1 VMRPGDKEVVSNN
14 IQLRVLI
21 TRLSHIGDCVLTL
34 PMVSALRDHQ
44 NVHTTWLVE
53 SPTDQLLRGHDAV
66 DDLVVVRSGWS
77 SKPAKVYELRKRLR
91 QNHFDIVI
99 DPQSLTKSALP
110 AWFARAKRRIGFAR
124 PHGRELAPILHNE
137 LVTAT
142 TSHLVDRSLEL
153 LIPLGVDAP
162 AVRFSVPRD
171 ETASQAMDSFLATQH
186 LGCGFVIINPGAG
199 WPSKKWP
206 ARWFGS
212 VARHM
217 GQEYQ
222 IPSVVT
228 WAGDDERAEAEL
240 IVEKSGGHGILAP
253 STSLMQFAE
262 LTRTSKFFL
271 GGDTGPLHIA
281 AACGTPCV
289 GLYGPTDPAKC
300 GPYGA
305 THKVVCPPNWKELF
319 GKPRRNDTRPIRSIE
334 VAQVI
339 QACDAMVAQVGVDD
353 RQAA

>member
-1 VMRPGDKEVVSNN
+1 
-14 IQLRVLI
+14 VLI

-34 PMVSALRDHQ
+34 PMVSALRDHR

-77 SKPAKVYELRKRLR
+77 RRPAKVFELCKRLWSR
-91 QNHFDIVI
+91 KFDIVI

-110 AWFARAKRRIGFAR
+110 AWFAHAKRRIGFAK
-124 PHGRELAPILHNE
+124 PHGRELAPILNNE

-153 LIPLGVDAP
+153 LMPLGIDAP
-162 AVRFSVPRD
+162 AIRFSLPRD
-171 ETASQAMDSFLATQH
+171 EPASQAMDDFLATQH
-186 LGCGFVIINPGAG
+186 LGCGFAIINPGAG

-206 ARWFGS
+206 ARWFGC
-212 VARHM
+212 VARHL
-217 GQEYQ
+217 GQEHQ

-228 WAGDDERAEAEL
+228 WAGEVEREAANL
-240 IVEKSGGHGILAP
+240 IVDKSGGHGILAP
-253 STSLMQFAE
+253 ATSLLRFAE
-262 LTRTSKFFL
+262 LTRKAKFYL

-300 GPYGA
+300 GPYGPD
-305 THKVVCPPNWKELF
+305 HKVVCPPNWKELF
-319 GKPRRNDTRPIRSIE
+319 GKPRRHDLGPIRAID

-339 QACDAMVAQVGVDD
+339 ESCDEMVTQVGQQE